1 MIELEEKPISKTATL
16 LDKKA
21 DSIEIDQNDSF
32 IENDDLDEENDDD
45 F

>member
-1 MIELEEKPISKTATL
+1 MIELEEKPTSKTATL

-21 DSIEIDQNDSF
+21 DAIEINENENF
-32 IENDDLDEENDDD
+32 IEIDDLDEENDDD